1 MPWSLAF
8 LMTVAADGL
17 SRFTSSSVVA
27 PPLIIWSAMVANFA
41 LSPLAFWMSYG
52 IPAALKASPRYLRS
66 AVSQRAEEAASGRIT
81 PILPLGLLV
90 EAVLEVSLLLSSP
103 PHAATNNDTTAT
115 ATRAR
120 MRFNDM
126 P

>member
-1 MPWSLAF
+1 MVEMPWSLAF

-41 LSPLAFWMSYG
+41 LSPLAFWMSYW
-52 IPAALKASPRYLRS
+52 IPAFLNASPRYLRS

-81 PILPLGLLV
+81 PILPFGLLV
-90 EAVLEVSLLLSSP
+90 EAVLEVSLLSSL
-103 PHAATNNDTTAT
+103 PHAATNNDTIAT

-120 MRFNDM
+120 
-126 P
+126 